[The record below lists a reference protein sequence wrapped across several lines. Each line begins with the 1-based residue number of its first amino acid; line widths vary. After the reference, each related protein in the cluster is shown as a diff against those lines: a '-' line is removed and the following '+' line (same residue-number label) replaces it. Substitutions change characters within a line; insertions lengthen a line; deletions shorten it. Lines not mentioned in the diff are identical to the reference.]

1 MNHENPVPPSYAR
14 DEASGLWMR
23 EGTPVSWGYS
33 DGDQVEQAL
42 LQAVEAC
49 TDRSALSP
57 ELARRVHDWPTMY
70 YFSPRRANLLRPFA
84 GLLRGRVL
92 EIGAGCGAV
101 TRYLGETAAEVVALE
116 PSAQRARVAAAR
128 CRGLASV
135 KVVVDEL
142 ESFARTGE
150 TFDAITLI
158 GVLEYAHRFCER
170 PDAALH
176 WLRLA
181 RGMLRPGGALLL
193 AIENKLGLKY
203 FAGAPEDHLGR
214 PMLGIGDLYEAR
226 GPRTW
231 GRAELEAMLHQ
242 AGFARTGF
250 AVPLPDYKLP
260 SSVLLS
266 EGDDAMPGFDGGAAL
281 AEASVARDASLEGL
295 PLFPLDRTWRVL
307 AENGLLVDMANSFL
321 VVARVDAQGHV
332 YGDDNADRSAYHYSV
347 DRRPAYCK
355 EAAFVRA
362 AEGPMVVRRALAP
375 DAGEDGAPLRFHPAS
390 EPYVAGEAWS
400 SSLYRRLR
408 RDGWRAADCG
418 DWLQGW
424 MEQVCASAGVA
435 GSSAAHWNADLV
447 LPGSSI
453 DLLPHNLILAG
464 DGTARFIDHE
474 WAREGGVPLGYLVF
488 RGLFETLSA
497 CPPVARPHDE
507 GELSFLA
514 FITRLMATAG
524 AGFELSAQRLQAY
537 LELESGFQRAVAGRE
552 GTTRAELEAA
562 RLHRAPFA
570 TVEGAAGAAV
580 ERALAQGA
588 DLERLRRVY
597 AQLEADHEKVAA
609 WAHSLDKALADRER
623 ELQGSGELRHHAEE
637 LEAGNRELQA
647 RTTKL
652 QARLDEAQAR
662 AAELQARAAELQAR
676 SCDAEQH
683 LQRVRELEQQLAV
696 ITRSRSWRITRPLR
710 LAGRLL
716 HGDWDS
722 VAASLRGR
730 GLASHPLLAPLAAPA
745 RRWLQAR
752 LERQRASAFVV
763 PAVKD
768 VERLLDGLVVPQF
781 EAPRVSVVIPAY
793 GNLGYT
799 AAAVRSI
806 VESAP
811 RVPYEI
817 IVAEDASGDTEI
829 GRLAGVPGLRY
840 HEHPQNLGF
849 IRSCNAAAELARGE
863 YVCFLNNDTQ
873 VMPGW
878 LDGLLDVFADHPDAG
893 MAGSR
898 LVYPDGRLQE
908 AGGIVWRDGSAW
920 NYGRLRDP
928 GEHEF
933 NYVRPADYCSGASI
947 LLPLALFR
955 ELGGFDEHYCP
966 AYCEDSDLAFK
977 VRQSGREVYYTP
989 FSTVVHFEGISHGTD
1004 TSGGVKAYQVANQ
1017 EKLRQRW
1024 EAELAAHYPNG
1035 EQVMRAR
1042 DRAWGRK
1049 VVLIVDHYVPQPDRD
1064 AGSRTMVAFIDSLL
1078 AAGWVVKF
1086 WPDNLHQDPVYTPPL
1101 QRRGVEV
1108 IYGSRRMG
1116 GFADYLRECGAGLD
1130 AVLLSRPHIS
1140 LPYLQALRK
1149 QAPGVPV
1156 AYYGH
1161 DLHFRRL
1168 AREADVAGRDD
1179 LRHEARRIE
1188 ALERQLWQGADIV
1201 LYPSQEEADE
1211 VAALAPGTPV
1221 RAISPYAFD
1230 HFVDDAEPDG
1240 RSGLVFVA
1248 GFAHSPNVDAALWL
1262 VQEVMPRLWREHPQ
1276 LTLSLVGSN
1285 PTDVVKGL
1293 AGRQVEVTGYVSD
1306 AELCRRYR
1314 QARVAV
1320 VPLRYGAGVKG
1331 KVVEALQ
1338 NGLPLATTSVG
1349 AQGLPGLEQVAAVA
1363 DDAVELAEAIVRL
1376 LADDG
1381 LWRRRSRE
1389 GARLARSL
1397 FSRQAL
1403 TAQLLDALSTNRDK
1417 ENRA

>member
-1 MNHENPVPPSYAR
+1 MTEHASTALPSYIYDA
-14 DEASGLWMR
+14 DTGLWLR
-23 EGTPVSWGYS
+23 EGAPVSWGYS

-42 LQAVEAC
+42 LEAVQAC
-49 TDRSALSP
+49 RDRSVLSE
-57 ELARRVHDWPTMY
+57 ELARQIHDWPTRY
-70 YFSPRRANLLRPFA
+70 YFSARRANLLRPFA
-84 GLLRGRVL
+84 SLLSGRVL
-92 EIGAGCGAV
+92 EVGAGCGAV

-116 PSAQRARVAAAR
+116 PSARRARVAAAR
-128 CRGLASV
+128 CHDLANV
-135 KVVVDEL
+135 RVVVDEL

-150 TFDAITLI
+150 TFDAVTLI
-158 GVLEYAHRFCER
+158 GVLEYAHRFCDR

-181 RGMLRPGGALLL
+181 RGMLRPGGTLLL

-203 FAGAPEDHLGR
+203 FAGAAEDHLGR

-332 YGDDNADRSAYHYSV
+332 YGDDNADCSAYHYSV

-464 DGTARFIDHE
+464 DGTAHFIDHE
-474 WAREGGVPLGYLVF
+474 WTREGGVPLGYLVF

-507 GELSFLA
+507 GELSFLT

-623 ELQGSGELRHHAEE
+623 ELRGSGELRHHVEE

-652 QARLDEAQAR
+652 QARLDEA
-662 AAELQARAAELQAR
+662 QARAAELQAR

-817 IVAEDASGDTEI
+817 IVAEDASGDPEI
-829 GRLAGVPGLRY
+829 GRLAAVPGLRY
-840 HEHPQNLGF
+840 HEHPRNLGF

-873 VMPGW
+873 VLPGW
-878 LDGLLDVFADHPDAG
+878 LDGLLDVFATHPDAG

-933 NYVRPADYCSGASI
+933 NYVRPVDYCSGASI

-977 VRQSGREVYYTP
+977 VRQAGRQVYYTP

-1017 EKLRQRW
+1017 EKLRKRW
-1024 EAELAAHYPNG
+1024 EGALQAHYPNG
-1035 EQVMRAR
+1035 KHVFRAR
-1042 DRAWGRK
+1042 DRSWGRK
-1049 VVLIVDHYVPQPDRD
+1049 VALIVDHYVPQPDRD
-1064 AGSRTMVAFIDSLL
+1064 AGSRTMAAFIDALL
-1078 AAGWVVKF
+1078 SAGWVVKF
-1086 WPDNLHQDPVYTPPL
+1086 WPDNLWPDPDYAPAL

-1108 IYGSRRMG
+1108 IYGSRRVG
-1116 GFADYLRECGAGLD
+1116 GFEEYLRECGAELD

-1140 LPYLQALRK
+1140 VPYLQALRSV
-1149 QAPGVPV
+1149 VPQVTV

-1168 AREADVAGRDD
+1168 LREADVSGRED
-1179 LRHEARRIE
+1179 LRAEAERFE
-1188 ALERQLWQGADIV
+1188 AMERELWRGADIV

-1211 VAALAPGTPV
+1211 VAALQPGTRV
-1221 RAISPYAFD
+1221 RAIAPYAFD
-1230 HFVDDAEPDG
+1230 RFNDAAEPDG
-1240 RSGLVFVA
+1240 RSGLLFVA

-1262 VQEVMPRLWREHPQ
+1262 VQEVMPRLWRTYPD
-1276 LTLSLVGSN
+1276 LRLSLVGSK
-1285 PTDVVKGL
+1285 PTDAVRAL
-1293 AGRQVEVTGYVSD
+1293 AGGLVEVTGYVSD
-1306 AELCRRYR
+1306 EELARRYH

-1338 NGLPLATTSVG
+1338 NGVPVVTTGVG
-1349 AQGLPGLEQVAAVA
+1349 AQGMPGLEDVAAVEDGPEGLA
-1363 DDAVELAEAIVRL
+1363 DAIAAL
-1376 LADDG
+1376 LADDE
-1381 LWRRRSRE
+1381 LWRRRSRA
-1389 GARLARSL
+1389 GARLVASL

-1403 TAQLLDALSTNRDK
+1403 SAQLVDALSIEPSK
-1417 ENRA
+1417 ENRK